1 MVEFEKRYLG
11 DGVYASFDGYQ
22 VWLHVNHREAPPCV
36 ALEPSVI
43 DALNRY
49 YRDMSRPFD
58 PDYLREDRD
67 DPARDPF
74 HPDNC
79 GFDGTTGAE

>member
-1 MVEFEKRYLG
+1 MDEFEKRYLG

-22 VWLHVNHREAPPCV
+22 VWLHINHHEAPPCA

-49 YRDMSRPFD
+49 FRDMTRPRTELD
-58 PDYLREDRD
+58 PRRAL
-67 DPARDPF
+67 
-74 HPDNC
+74 
-79 GFDGTTGAE
+79 TGEK

>member
-1 MVEFEKRYLG
+1 MAEFEKRYLG

-22 VWLHVNHREAPPCV
+22 VWLHVNHHEAPPCV

-49 YRDMSRPFD
+49 FVDVTRVPADDGQPDEPQEWHDYD
-58 PDYLREDRD
+58 PD
-67 DPARDPF
+67 
-74 HPDNC
+74 C
-79 GFDGTTGAE
+79 